1 MTFSCAVFAP
11 RRTTVR
17 LTGRN
22 QRISPKS
29 VYPLLRKTNGCCKFD
44 LQQPQEVCGTC
55 RKFAQSREGKG
66 KKPCDVS
73 FTPSFCLR
81 DSLPTDPV
89 KNKAERASFTFGT
102 HLSGLLRSAI
112 NTQSRPYGHLRVLL
126 LRRQALSCVLHLAY
140 LIFDSGIVAHFLALC
155 NSFFKK
161 NRI

>member
-1 MTFSCAVFAP
+1 MNIYTKNKKSQTTFDSGSVRHVSEFCAKP
-11 RRTTVR
+11 R
-17 LTGRN
+17 G
-22 QRISPKS
+22 Q
-29 VYPLLRKTNGCCKFD
+29 G
-44 LQQPQEVCGTC
+44 Q
-55 RKFAQSREGKG
+55 

-155 NSFFKK
+155 NSFLRKIAYNK
-161 NRI
+161 EI